1 MKVYGIVYDFGDGSA
16 GIRWYNKEDVDYVLS
31 DDYKYWEDVQ
41 MNEGSPAA
49 VITIPEGFTP
59 ADLGIRLSVADRSK
73 KDEDEYE
80 DDDDV

>member
-41 MNEGSPAA
+41 VNEGSPAA
-49 VITIPEGFTP
+49 VIDIPEGFNP
-59 ADLGIRLSVADRSK
+59 EDLGIRMTVVDRSGED
-73 KDEDEYE
+73 DEDEDE
-80 DDDDV
+80 DV

>member
-41 MNEGSPAA
+41 MNEGSPAV
-49 VITIPEGFTP
+49 VISIPEGSTP
-59 ADLGIRLSVADRSK
+59 ADLGIKMSVPERS
-73 KDEDEYE
+73 EDNDE
-80 DDDDV
+80 DDDV